1 MTTPDSEPNRRTAAD
16 DRHGLHDLA
25 DDAVG
30 FGMAEIRTAWAMLVR
45 PRRSLEL
52 YMTLGPT
59 ADGTLARPL
68 RLYLALNAVMMLIMF
83 LFGGMEGM
91 FQGLP
96 SEGLQALADNAGK
109 PPAEFMADADGWM
122 SLAIVPI
129 SSTIYALILTPFL
142 RWWDPD
148 DLGWR
153 KGFRATFVYL
163 NILTVPFLPLTLLMY
178 DPRLMGWSMLIFVG
192 LSFYGFLRAGP
203 GRWFSNWAVGVLK
216 ALALSVMILIGQF
229 LAAIPMLLIGFLG
242 GTYGA

>member
-1 MTTPDSEPNRRTAAD
+1 M
-16 DRHGLHDLA
+16 
-25 DDAVG
+25 G
-30 FGMAEIRTAWAMLVR
+30 FGLLEVRTAWAMLVR

-68 RLYLALNAVMMLIMF
+68 RLYLALNAIMMLMMF

-91 FQGLP
+91 F
-96 SEGLQALADNAGK
+96 EGVPPGAMEALADNAGK
-109 PPAEFMADADGWM
+109 TLEEFLADADGWM

-129 SSTIYALILTPFL
+129 GSAIYALVLTPFL

-153 KGFRATFVYL
+153 KGFRATFVFL
-163 NILTVPFLPLTLLMY
+163 NVLTVPFLPLTLLMF
-178 DPRLMGWSMLIFVG
+178 DPRLIAWSMPIFVA
-192 LSFYGFLRAGP
+192 LTIYGFLRAGR
-203 GRWFSNWAVGVLK
+203 GRWFSNWAMGIIKAVVLGLVIVI
-216 ALALSVMILIGQF
+216 AQFVTSV
-229 LAAIPMLLIGFLG
+229 PLLVIGFLG